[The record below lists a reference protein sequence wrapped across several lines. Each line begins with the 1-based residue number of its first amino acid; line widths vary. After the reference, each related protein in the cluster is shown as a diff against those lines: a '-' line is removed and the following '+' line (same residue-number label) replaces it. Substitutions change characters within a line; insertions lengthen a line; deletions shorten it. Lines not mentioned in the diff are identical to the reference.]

1 MHEDEFSKRLSSLR
15 QEKGA
20 SARDMS
26 LSLGQNAGYINNIE
40 NGHNLPSMTVFFYI
54 CEYLGITPKEF
65 FDYDNELPDTTRM
78 LLESIQKL
86 DRDTL
91 VHLTAIVVALTQ
103 KKWILLIWGCF
114 DSLFF
119 IPVWIYFYVESEIK
133 PESSSVLLALLFLLC
148 IHLRLSFIL

>member
-1 MHEDEFSKRLSSLR
+1 MQEEDFAKRLSALR

-65 FDYDNELPDTTRM
+65 LIMTMSHRIPPDNCW
-78 LLESIQKL
+78 K
-86 DRDTL
+86 
-91 VHLTAIVVALTQ
+91 H
-103 KKWILLIWGCF
+103 
-114 DSLFF
+114 
-119 IPVWIYFYVESEIK
+119 
-133 PESSSVLLALLFLLC
+133 
-148 IHLRLSFIL
+148 

>member
-1 MHEDEFSKRLSSLR
+1 MHEDEFAKRLSSLR

-103 KKWILLIWGCF
+103 KK
-114 DSLFF
+114 
-119 IPVWIYFYVESEIK
+119 
-133 PESSSVLLALLFLLC
+133 
-148 IHLRLSFIL
+148 